1 MAYGKK
7 YCFFECSPKRFLSC
21 ENLFGEHSIKDIFY
35 AEGGLTITKN
45 LNEDEAAGL
54 IFIQKNYNSLLK
66 YTL

>member
-1 MAYGKK
+1 M
-7 YCFFECSPKRFLSC
+7 L
-21 ENLFGEHSIKDIFY
+21 
-35 AEGGLTITKN
+35 AEGGQIITKN